1 MQFTTS
7 VTQKGQATI
16 PVQIRQLLGIKA
28 NTKIVFELKNNQEVS
43 IKPVQ
48 DFFSL
53 KGSVKTNRPFNVK
66 AMEKA
71 VEDAIVI
78 KYGKKLN

>member
-1 MQFTTS
+1 MQFTTT

-16 PVQIRQLLGIKA
+16 PAPIRKRLGINPK
-28 NTKIVFELKNNQEVS
+28 TKIVFELEDNKAY
-43 IKPVQ
+43 IKPVT

-53 KGSVKTNRPFNVK
+53 KGSVKTDKPFDLK

-71 VEDAIVI
+71 VEDEII
-78 KYGKKLN
+78 KKYVKKSS

>member
-16 PVQIRQLLGIKA
+16 PVQIRKLLGIKP
-28 NTKIVFELKNNQEVS
+28 NTKITFELKNNNEII
-43 IKPVQ
+43 IKPVE
-48 DFFSL
+48 DFFKL
-53 KGSVKTNRPFNVK
+53 KGSVKSKKPFNIK

-71 VEDAIVI
+71 VSDAINI
-78 KYGKKLN
+78 KYGKKPD

>member
-28 NTKIVFELKNNQEVS
+28 NTKIVFELKNNKEVS
-43 IKPVQ
+43 IKPVT

-53 KGSVKTNRPFNVK
+53 KGSVKTNKPFNVE

-71 VEDAIVI
+71 VEEAIVI

>member
-16 PVQIRQLLGIKA
+16 PVRIRQLLGIKA
-28 NTKIVFELKNNQEVS
+28 NSKIVFELKNNNEVS
-43 IKPVQ
+43 IKPVI

-53 KGSVKTNRPFNVK
+53 KGSVKTNKPFNVE

>member
-1 MQFTTS
+1 MNFTTT

-16 PVQIRQLLGIKA
+16 PVQIRELLGIKK
-28 NTKIVFELKNNQEVS
+28 NTKIVFEIKNNKEVS
-43 IKPVQ
+43 IKSVV

-53 KGSVKTNRPFNVK
+53 KGSIKTNKPFNID

-71 VEDAIVI
+71 VKDAVVL
-78 KYGKKLN
+78 KYGKKSH

>member
-16 PVQIRQLLGIKA
+16 PVAIREKLGIRPNSKV
-28 NTKIVFELKNNQEVS
+28 VFELKNGAEAS
-43 IKPVQ
+43 IKPVV

-53 KGSVKTNRPFNVK
+53 KGSVKSDKPFDTGL
-66 AMEKA
+66 MEKA
-71 VEDAIVI
+71 VENAIISEYV
-78 KYGKKLN
+78 KKSS

>member
-1 MQFTTS
+1 MNFTTT

-16 PVQIRQLLGIKA
+16 PVQIRELLGIKK
-28 NTKIVFELKNNQEVS
+28 NTKIVFEIKNNMEVS
-43 IKPVQ
+43 IKPVV

-53 KGSVKTNRPFNVK
+53 KGSIKTNKPFDIE

-71 VEDAIVI
+71 VEDAVVL
-78 KYGKKLN
+78 KYGKKSN

>member
-1 MQFTTS
+1 MNFTTT

-16 PVQIRQLLGIKA
+16 PAQIRQLLGIKK
-28 NTKIVFELKNNQEVS
+28 NTKIVFEIKNNKEVS
-43 IKPVQ
+43 IKPVV

-53 KGSVKTNRPFNVK
+53 KGSIKTNKPFDIE

-71 VEDAIVI
+71 VEDAVVL
-78 KYGKKLN
+78 KYGKKSN

>member
-28 NTKIVFELKNNQEVS
+28 NTKIVFELKNNKEVF
-43 IKPVQ
+43 IKPVL

-53 KGSVKTNRPFNVK
+53 KGSVKTKKPFSVK

-71 VEDAIVI
+71 VEKAITV
-78 KYGKKLN
+78 KYGQKLN

>member
-16 PVQIRQLLGIKA
+16 PIKIRQLLGIKA
-28 NTKIVFELKNNQEVS
+28 NSKIVFELKNNNEVS
-43 IKPVQ
+43 IKPAI

-53 KGSVKTNRPFNVK
+53 RGSVKTNKPFNIE

>member
-16 PVQIRQLLGIKA
+16 PAQIRQLLDIKP
-28 NTKIVFELKNNQEVS
+28 NSKIIFEIKNKKEVY

-48 DFFSL
+48 DFFKL
-53 KGSVKTNRPFNVK
+53 KGSVKSTKSFDIN
-66 AMEKA
+66 AMDKA
-71 VEDAIVI
+71 VNNAIKM

>member
-1 MQFTTS
+1 MNFMTT

-16 PVQIRQLLGIKA
+16 PAQIRQLLGIKT
-28 NTKIVFELKNNQEVS
+28 NTKIVFEIKNNKEVS
-43 IKPVQ
+43 IKPVV

-53 KGSVKTNRPFNVK
+53 KGSIKTNKPFNIE

-71 VEDAIVI
+71 VEDAVVL

>member
-1 MQFTTS
+1 MNFTTT

-16 PVQIRQLLGIKA
+16 PVQIRQLLGIKT
-28 NTKIVFELKNNQEVS
+28 NTKIVFEIKNNKEVS
-43 IKPVQ
+43 IKPVL

-53 KGSVKTNRPFNVK
+53 KGSIKTNKPFDME

-71 VEDAIVI
+71 VENAVVL
-78 KYGKKLN
+78 KYGKKSN

>member
-16 PVQIRQLLGIKA
+16 PVQIRQLLGIKP
-28 NTKIVFELKNNQEVS
+28 NTKIVFEINDNTVS
-43 IKPVQ
+43 IKPVA
-48 DFFSL
+48 DFFAL
-53 KGSVKTNRPFNVK
+53 KGSIKSHKPFNIE

-71 VEDAIVI
+71 VEDALIV
-78 KYGKKLN
+78 KYVKKLN

>member
-1 MQFTTS
+1 MNFTTT

-16 PVQIRQLLGIKA
+16 PVQIRELLGIKK
-28 NTKIVFELKNNQEVS
+28 NTKIVFEIKNNKEVS
-43 IKPVQ
+43 IKPVV

-53 KGSVKTNRPFNVK
+53 KGSIKTNKPFDVE

-71 VEDAIVI
+71 IEDAVVL
-78 KYGKKLN
+78 KYGKKSN

>member
-1 MQFTTS
+1 MNFTTT

-16 PVQIRQLLGIKA
+16 PVQIRQLLGIKK
-28 NTKIVFELKNNQEVS
+28 NTKIVFEIKNNKEVS
-43 IKPVQ
+43 IKPVV

-53 KGSVKTNRPFNVK
+53 KGSVKTDKPFDVE

-71 VEDAIVI
+71 VEEAVVL

>member
-16 PVQIRQLLGIKA
+16 PAPIREKLGIKP
-28 NTKIVFELKNNQEVS
+28 NSKVVFELNGTEISV
-43 IKPVQ
+43 KPVT

-53 KGSVKTNRPFNVK
+53 KGSVKSSKPFDTK
-66 AMEKA
+66 LMEKA
-71 VEDAIVI
+71 VENAIINEYV
-78 KYGKKLN
+78 KKLN